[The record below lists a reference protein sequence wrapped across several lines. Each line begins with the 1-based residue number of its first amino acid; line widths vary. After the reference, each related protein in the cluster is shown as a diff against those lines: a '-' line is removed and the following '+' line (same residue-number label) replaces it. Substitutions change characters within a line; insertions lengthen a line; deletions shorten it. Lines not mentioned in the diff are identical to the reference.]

1 MTAPRRGLGI
11 FYKEPTP
18 GRVKTRLTPPLRAAE
33 ASELY
38 AAFLSDTIQMVNRES
53 LLDLVILFDAGEPP
67 GWRPEAPADWLHLP
81 QAGVDLG
88 ERMGAALGELL
99 NRLPE
104 GRVGVCLIG
113 SDAPLLDGQ
122 VLESAFHALAEG
134 ADLVTSPTP
143 DGGYGLIGVSR
154 KPPGGLLSGIAWS
167 TPTVLHET
175 EAAAHRSGW
184 TIARALPCQ
193 DIDTKADLS
202 VFLTKL
208 IAGSSE
214 LQGNSAPAT
223 RRCLSSL
230 MAAGRLR
237 G

>member
-38 AAFLSDTIQMVNRES
+38 AALLSDTIQMVNRES
-53 LLDLVILFDAGEPP
+53 LLDLVILFDADEPP
-67 GWRPEAPADWLHLP
+67 GWRPAAPADWLHLP

-88 ERMGAALGELL
+88 ERMEAGLGELL
-99 NRLPE
+99 NRLPG
-104 GRVGVCLIG
+104 GRACLIG
-113 SDAPLLDGQ
+113 SDAPLLDDQ

-134 ADLVTSPTP
+134 ADMVTSPTP

-154 KPPGGLLSGIAWS
+154 KPPDGLLSGIAWS
-167 TPTVLHET
+167 TRTVLHET

-184 TIARALPCQ
+184 STARALPCQ
-193 DIDTKADLS
+193 DIDTEADLS

-208 IAGSSE
+208 NAENSE
-214 LQGNSAPAT
+214 QQANSAPAT
-223 RRCLSSL
+223 RRCLARL
-230 MAAGRLR
+230 LAAGRLR